1 MVPLL
6 ATPNLR
12 GNTSLSASPAVSFDL
27 WAQALRVLA
36 KHLHR
41 IDGNKDALTAG
52 QDRAIEGADF
62 SSMKMLATLDFYG
75 PSNGAHFGCQGNG
88 LEIVNRHMAG
98 ERDDTFP

>member
-12 GNTSLSASPAVSFDL
+12 GNTSLSASHAVLFDL

-36 KHLHR
+36 RHLNR
-41 IDGNKDALTAG
+41 IDGNKDTLAAG
-52 QDRAIEGADF
+52 QDRVVEGADF
-62 SSMKMLATLDFYG
+62 SGMKMLATLDFHG

-88 LEIVNRHMAG
+88 LEIVNRHMTG
-98 ERDDTFP
+98 ERD